1 MKLIKIKNKTIEL
14 TNLEKILFP
23 KSKIIKKDLI
33 EYYYNIHPWILPH
46 LEDRPLTMFRY
57 PNGINKEHFVQK
69 NISDFF
75 PKWIKTATIKKK
87 ESESIKMVVCND
99 IETLIYLTNLAC
111 IEPHVWLS
119 KITSLNKPD
128 KLIFDLDPPS
138 NKNLN
143 LVIEGAL
150 ELNDL
155 LKNEFSISPY
165 IMTTGSRGVHVV
177 IPIINELTFA
187 EVKSFA
193 KKVAELLIE
202 KKPQLFTV
210 EIRKEKRR
218 KKLFI
223 DYLRNAYAQTA
234 VAPYAVRA
242 VESAQV
248 ATPIEWS
255 ELKTLDPAAFNIQ
268 TVLKRV
274 QKKDPW
280 ENFFKKSYSLK
291 KLI

>member
-1 MKLIKIKNKTIEL
+1 MKIIKIKNKAIEL
-14 TNLEKILFP
+14 SNLEKILFP

-33 EYYYNIHPWILPH
+33 EYYYNIHSWILPH
-46 LEDRPLTMFRY
+46 LKDRPLTMFRY
-57 PNGINKEHFVQK
+57 PNGINKDHFVQK

-75 PKWIKTATIKKK
+75 PKWIKTATVKRK

-99 IETLIYLTNLAC
+99 LETLIYLANLAC
-111 IEPHVWLS
+111 ITPHIWLS
-119 KITSLNKPD
+119 KITSINKPD
-128 KLIFDLDPPS
+128 KLIFDLDPPG
-138 NKNLN
+138 KRVD

-150 ELNDL
+150 ELKDL
-155 LKNEFSISPY
+155 LENEFSISPY

-177 IPIINELTFA
+177 IPIINELTFD

-193 KKVAELLIE
+193 KKIAALLIE
-202 KKPQLFTV
+202 KKPQLFTL
-210 EIRKEKRR
+210 EIRKEKRK

-242 VESAQV
+242 VELAPV
-248 ATPIEWS
+248 AAPIEWG
-255 ELKTLDPAAFNIQ
+255 ELKALDLTNFNIK
-268 TVLKRV
+268 TILGRL

-280 ENFFKKSYSLK
+280 KNFFKKSYSLK